1 MSAVLRPEGFLLI
14 PFVVWKDKKEENRWE
29 MGTSGDNCS
38 VLFVPLPWRGW
49 VTRWGSDTASAPG
62 DARLLRFQGEL
73 RAATGNP
80 RGGSVLFTHLEYSR
94 CHRGGLEG
102 NIQTC
107 SARQRS
113 HQGLPSFWRQRVPA
127 PPSTSNYPCWS
138 RRGKSHLA
146 FGLPK
151 NTVFFS
157 VYLERFLSSSSF
169 WSSSCWF
176 CKESIWPTLGLW
188 TAWI

>member
-1 MSAVLRPEGFLLI
+1 MKQFPKTTKCPEKIGGKWALLEAIAVSYSCLSLGGDESPAGDQTQHLLQ
-14 PFVVWKDKKEENRWE
+14 
-29 MGTSGDNCS
+29 
-38 VLFVPLPWRGW
+38 
-49 VTRWGSDTASAPG
+49 VTPD
-62 DARLLRFQGEL
+62 LRFQGEL

-80 RGGSVLFTHLEYSR
+80 RGGSVLFTHLEYPR

-157 VYLERFLSSSSF
+157 VYLEWFLSSSSF
-169 WSSSCWF
+169 
-176 CKESIWPTLGLW
+176 
-188 TAWI
+188 